1 MPPFYRYRRPNFYS
15 YRRRRYNRKW
25 RPRKTIRK
33 RRFRRRQ
40 AVRKKRYYFKKK
52 KLKKLRLTQ
61 WQPDRIRKC
70 KIKGMFCL
78 FQAGAGRYGNNFEMY
93 KDSIVPP
100 HEPGGG
106 GWSIFQISLNNLY
119 QEHAKLMNWWT
130 KSNND
135 YNLCRYIQ
143 CKLKFYRTP
152 DVDYVVQYQNQY
164 PFEVGKFHYPSNH
177 PQRLLMY
184 HKKIIVPSFQT
195 QPHNK
200 RKYIVKRIKPPKEF
214 INKWYFQ
221 NQFCRFGL
229 IMISTSACSLDN
241 FFIGPRA
248 ESNNISVLSINTKIF
263 SHKNFRD
270 IEHHIFGYIPNAS
283 YYMYGTQNGPL
294 TGKPKRSQLIYL
306 GNTTKYTE
314 GVPIQITEEFGGT
327 TYPLSKWGNP
337 FYKGYVGKDQT
348 VWISTQQPSEVLK
361 KRTTGDTD
369 PTIQNVERFTQDIL
383 VQCRYNPFRDKG
395 EGNVA
400 KWLNVNLL
408 ENGWYTEAGPEFTIT
423 GFPLWI
429 LLWGWEDWTR
439 KNKKLNNLDT
449 EYILVVHTQYI
460 EPTLPAYVFMNLSW
474 AQGEG
479 SYHLPAAEIP
489 TFNIFNWQP
498 CWQYQKEA
506 IDDILMSGPGV
517 CKNNSQISAH
527 MEYNFLFK
535 WGGGPT
541 YVEKVADP
549 CTKPDYALPSKILQ
563 GHEIQNP
570 QNDPT
575 REVYNWDFRRG
586 LLTDRATKR
595 ITRDSDSDNSL
606 FTDGEQ
612 TTTMSVPIQKQKET
626 PQKKKTKK
634 KSKETL
640 QQQLLQYQHRRQQL
654 RQRFLQLTKQ
664 LQSTK
669 SEPALSE

>member
-1 MPPFYRYRRPNFYS
+1 MPAFTRWRQRRRYP
-15 YRRRRYNRKW
+15 YRRRRYYRKW
-25 RPRKTIRK
+25 RPRQTIRR

-40 AVRKKRYYFKKK
+40 AVRKKRHYFRKK
-52 KLKKLRLTQ
+52 KLKKLRLNQ
-61 WQPDRIRKC
+61 WQPERIRKC

-78 FQAGAGRYGNNFEMY
+78 FQAGYGRFANNFEMY
-93 KDSIVPP
+93 KDSIVPS

-106 GWSIFQISLNNLY
+106 GWSIFQLSLNNLY
-119 QEHAKLMNWWT
+119 QEHTKLMNWWT

-143 CKLKFYRTP
+143 CKLKFYRTY
-152 DVDYVVQYQNQY
+152 DTDYVVQYQTQY

-184 HKKIIVPSFQT
+184 HKKIVVPSYQT

-200 RKYIVKRIKPPKEF
+200 RKYIVKTIKPPKEF

-221 NQFCRFGL
+221 NTFCRFPL
-229 IMISTSACSLDN
+229 VMISTSACSLDN

-248 ESNNISVLSINTKIF
+248 ESNNVSLLSINTNIF

-283 YYMYGTQNGPL
+283 YYMYGTRNGNP
-294 TGKPKRSQLIYL
+294 TIKPKRSELIYL

-314 GVPIQITEEFGGT
+314 GTPIQANEEFGGS
-327 TYPLSKWGNP
+327 TYPFSKWGNP
-337 FYKGYVGKDQT
+337 FFHRFIGKDQQL
-348 VWISTQQPSEVLK
+348 WISQKQPSEVLK
-361 KRTTGDTD
+361 KQSPTTD
-369 PTIQNVERFTQDIL
+369 PQINDVTNFTNDIL
-383 VQCRYNPFRDKG
+383 KHCRYNPFRDKG
-395 EGNVA
+395 EGNIA

-408 ENGWYTEAGPEFTIT
+408 ENGWHTEAGPEFTIQ

-429 LLWGWEDWTR
+429 MLWGWEDWTR

-449 EYILVVHTQYI
+449 EYILVVHSQYI

-474 AQGEG
+474 AQGQG
-479 SYHLPAAEIP
+479 PYNQPAAEIS
-489 TFNIFNWQP
+489 TYNLFNWQP

-506 IDDILMSGPGV
+506 IDDLLMSGPGV

-535 WGGGPT
+535 WGGAPN
-541 YVEKVADP
+541 YIEKVADP
-549 CTKPDYALPSKILQ
+549 CSKTDYALPSKILQ
-563 GHEIQNP
+563 GYEIQNP

-575 REVYNWDFRRG
+575 REVYSWDFRRG
-586 LLTDRATKR
+586 LLTQTAAKR
-595 ITRDSDSDNSL
+595 LKRDSDSDCSM
-606 FTDGEQ
+606 FTDGEPDS
-612 TTTMSVPIQKQKET
+612 TLGVPVQKET
-626 PQKKKTKK
+626 QTTQKKKTKK
-634 KSKETL
+634 KTKETL
-640 QQQLLQYQHRRQQL
+640 QQQLLKYKQHRQL
-654 RQRFLQLTKQ
+654 LRKRFLQLTKQ

-669 SEPALSE
+669 LEQALSE